1 MAEREPENKR
11 KKLSDNARF
20 FLSGMPSRAERE
32 KALREKTPEELDK
45 AGEEVR
51 SALAEGEEERG

>member
-1 MAEREPENKR
+1 MGKPEDKR

-20 FLSGMPSRAERE
+20 FLTGMTRAEQE

-51 SALAEGEEERG
+51 SALSEEERR